1 MPVGLDL
8 TQLQKDLKTAQ
19 KDLQTFG
26 GQKKIINLAGLLG
39 SEAEFDKLKKH
50 LVELKEAQVSITD
63 AGIKYGKKQVDS
75 IKLAQSAIKQ
85 YKREL
90 AALARYEER
99 PTGRTGKDGKPI
111 MQKVFAGYQDE
122 VTAGGLIKKIQTLK
136 SWIDATKATAKELGN
151 IGFIDI
157 DREANKIKNLRS
169 RINTEMK
176 GIRAE
181 MAGLSETEPRDLL
194 RREQLLG
201 RLIALQEKYNSTY
214 KRMSTQ
220 KQQEV
225 TDLRAQRDAIRLKQK
240 ESEIQTKIN
249 SLNQERANA
258 RNLNR
263 RIDQIRQERVAIGK
277 LILAYENLINKQ
289 RKYGG
294 DPTSNQAILTKLR
307 QEHIAYKNLER
318 EELSRM
324 KALNQNNSL
333 FNDQG
338 RILGK
343 LRTLASRYVSIFTIG
358 NLANKIIETTG
369 YFEKQQVALEG
380 IVGSA
385 TKAAE
390 IMNQIKA
397 FAPNSPFQT
406 RQLVDYIKRLAAFSI
421 PTDKLFSTTK
431 QLADLSA
438 GLGVDM
444 ERIILAYG
452 QVNAAA
458 VLRGQELR
466 QFTEAGIPMVEELRK
481 KLSELRGEY
490 VSQGQ
495 VFEAIS
501 KRQVSFQMVADVL
514 SNMTSEG
521 GKFYKMQENLMN
533 TIYGQREK
541 LKDLWTL
548 ALNDIGSSSNKTIS
562 GILKMLQ
569 AAIKNAKSLINGLF
583 VIIIINSAVSATR
596 RVKELIAQFR
606 LLGTAGVS
614 PWGAIAVGA
623 GLVVAWVK
631 KLWDENHKIKKQFE
645 DIHNSLQKQVR
656 NSIKGLD
663 ELIYKLSSAG
673 KGTKAYQDAFDTL
686 TANYSQYVEI
696 TDEYVKSLINEVN
709 VYNNLVEAIT
719 KYNSALEKKQQLEQ
733 TKATM
738 GESFAF
744 KEWKNE
750 GLRNFMIP
758 GNTNWF
764 GFEAGF
770 KKQYDMD
777 YDEANSMFED
787 VIRNILN
794 TMSDKNLLSIS
805 ENTKVREKE
814 NKEVFLN
821 LLPNAMKRGG
831 LGKIFE
837 NIPEEGI
844 EELWKRF
851 NMHSFEDNDSRRAYA
866 SYRQLRREER
876 GQGSSDFAWLSRI
889 ENTFK
894 DLPTTLPREL
904 ENASAQE
911 YSRRYNTRWIQELL
925 NYLENGPDFNGRIV
939 TDKNGNLI
947 PAAQTELNALIEKMR
962 EEIND
967 FDEASISKLTQS
979 LEQYH
984 KALSS
989 VDSDGAA
996 MLTHLLRIFKEGTQ
1010 EANDRA
1016 AAVRETI
1023 FQAWTPGSKESE
1035 YARQFLPDD
1044 ATFNDIRSKLP
1055 QTHISKIEDL
1065 AKYGIT
1071 VDGTETIPTKR
1082 YKIDESRVHS
1092 ELDKAEIERLK
1103 MEERILVRL
1112 MEGVQEGITITAQG
1126 TNGQVLQAQ
1135 MFDIMDREKNFTGGG
1150 GHEREFP
1157 DFFNIF
1163 KNAYDQYK
1171 RAAQQGGIANAINE
1185 FRSNPTLRSQ
1195 YGDMFGIEGSIKEF
1209 GFKIGDKTV
1218 AQIIEDNLI
1227 KGGLE
1232 DGVVDFKKAAQE
1244 TAKTLLDYGRANE
1257 KERGAYIRL
1266 GEQIQKWVTETFTKD
1281 TITTWLDEF
1290 GKSVQNLTVSFDYMR
1305 SNIDLARKMSEQG
1318 TLGSFASVVGL
1329 AGETDITKPQSAVQR
1344 DYIAGLLSK
1353 YNSFS
1358 ASTAVNGSM
1367 PDLFKLGDI
1376 NSLSDIESTIK
1387 RLNGILLDVNNEAFK
1402 ALPQGEAI
1410 VKELVNALKNLDKT
1424 VRDEAS
1430 KISGKSYTGN
1440 KLFDAVRN
1448 ASIAGENA
1456 DIVNQEAQRIAQSNG
1471 LSVDLMAIKARVE
1484 TAQKGASDVLSAYLE
1499 ANNFDAMFAAYR
1511 QPIDISKIKQGVL
1524 QQTKDLPYLEQQ
1536 AVLKKLDE
1544 LERNVEAFN
1553 AARGDFAPFFNG
1565 LTDYRTA
1572 DYRAK
1577 AEWER
1582 LSTDKAAIAAGAT
1595 FNAETNMFDKNNI
1608 TDPETLAYIDLLNQK
1623 LEEVGANGVK
1633 LAKVFKD
1640 QALNNVKAFCTTAQ
1654 SSLDAMSGVV
1664 KNLVSSVQAVV
1675 KAFSKAYDVM
1685 NDGENPKWMQDT
1697 EAFLGDFAENF
1708 EAMIA
1713 PMTAV
1718 IALIVAITVA
1728 ITVCKIVATPLLIVM
1743 AAVVAAAAI
1752 LAAIIAAFQQ
1762 HDRKLEHSI
1771 EDLKEDVEAF
1781 DRAITNLQA
1790 AAERSV
1796 GFEKLR
1802 KNIAATGKEMEKATA
1817 YAEMARLETEKKNTD
1832 DDKVKEYEQSYRDAM
1847 NEFLNGI
1854 REIRDELVSATDDWA
1869 SQMGGAIRSAFQNGE
1884 NAARAFRDT
1893 MKTMI
1898 GDVIENMLE
1907 MAILQPLIESALENW
1922 TNSDYLRQKYTKEWS
1937 ETDENG
1943 KTIKR
1948 TSFDQDNYL
1957 KELLENIGN
1966 ADKAEDFYQNMLMIG
1981 DTLIDTVNGLHPLL
1995 KDFYMHNSE
2004 LGTLSGG
2011 IESVTED
2018 TARRIEALDNSQ
2030 LGELFAIRT
2039 LLEQYLGNNGGFG
2052 DSTMAYLQAAM
2063 VRIANDTSLIRI
2075 ATESILREIQ
2085 DLRISPSRPI
2095 HFKMV

>member
-1 MPVGLDL
+1 MAPGGMNMSVGLDL
-8 TQLQKDLKTAQ
+8 SALQKDLKVLDRDLNSKVGQEKILKIKAVIEMDDPKKELDEYTGQIKKVAREGFEPLYRAIKRLQKAQ
-19 KDLQTFG
+19 EGLNFNVG
-26 GQKKIINLAGLLG
+26 GAAYNVNSI
-39 SEAEFDKLKKH
+39 
-50 LVELKEAQVSITD
+50 KEAQKYMRDLRKEFNAREKNGTMTADWKRQYVD
-63 AGIKYGKKQVDS
+63 AQAQMSEWVKATRSVTRELGIYGLLDYDKEAGK
-75 IKLAQSAIKQ
+75 IKSLRAAYNKELKAIK
-85 YKREL
+85 
-90 AALARYEER
+90 
-99 PTGRTGKDGKPI
+99 
-111 MQKVFAGYQDE
+111 
-122 VTAGGLIKKIQTLK
+122 
-136 SWIDATKATAKELGN
+136 
-151 IGFIDI
+151 
-157 DREANKIKNLRS
+157 
-169 RINTEMK
+169 
-176 GIRAE
+176 AE
-181 MAGLSETEPRDLL
+181 MASLGDVEPRDLK
-194 RREQLLG
+194 RREELLTSQ
-201 RLIALQEKYNSTY
+201 IALQEKLNATY
-214 KRMSTQ
+214 KRVSPQ
-220 KQQEV
+220 KQQAV
-225 TDLRAQRDAIRLKQK
+225 SDLRAERDAIRLKQK
-240 ESEIQTKIN
+240 QADIQAKIN
-249 SLNQERANA
+249 SLEQDRANA
-258 RNLNR
+258 RSLDR
-263 RIDQIRQERVAIGK
+263 KIDQIRTERVAVGK
-277 LILAYENLINKQ
+277 LVSAYENLANKQ

-294 DPTSNQAILTKLR
+294 DPTAAQARAAALR
-307 QEHIAYKNLER
+307 QEHAALKNLER
-318 EELSRM
+318 EELNRM

-338 RILGK
+338 KLLGK

-358 NLANKIIETTG
+358 HLANKIIETTG

-406 RQLVDYIKRLAAFSI
+406 RQLVDYTKRLAAFSI
-421 PTDKLFSTTK
+421 PADKLFSTTK

-548 ALNDIGSSSNKTIS
+548 ALNDIGTSSNKTIS

-569 AAIKNAKSLINGLF
+569 SAIKNAKSLISGLF
-583 VIIIINSAVSATR
+583 VTIIINSAVSATKR
-596 RVKELIAQFR
+596 IKELIAQFR
-606 LLGTAGVS
+606 MLGAAGVS

-623 GLVVAWVK
+623 GIAVAWVK
-631 KLWDENHKIKKQFE
+631 KLWDENHKIDRQFTE
-645 DIHNSLQKQVR
+645 IHNSFQKQLR
-656 NSIKGLD
+656 NTIKGLD
-663 ELIYKLSSAG
+663 ELIQKLGSAG
-673 KGTKAYQDAFDTL
+673 KGSKAYQEAFDTL
-686 TANYSQYVEI
+686 TANYSQYADI
-696 TDEYVKSLINEVN
+696 TDAYVQSLLKEES

-719 KYNSALEKKQQLEQ
+719 KYNAALEKKQQLEQ
-733 TKATM
+733 TKATI
-738 GESFAF
+738 GESFELGDFWTDAH
-744 KEWKNE
+744 KYT
-750 GLRNFMIP
+750 
-758 GNTNWF
+758 NTPNSLYDAKF
-764 GFEAGF
+764 GMS
-770 KKQYDMD
+770 YDI
-777 YDEANSMFED
+777 ANSAFSDAMKSLFAE
-787 VIRNILN
+787 
-794 TMSDKNLLSIS
+794 MMDKNLLSIS
-805 ENTKVREKE
+805 EDRATRDKE
-814 NKEVFLN
+814 NYDVFKE
-821 LLPNAMKRGG
+821 LLPKALKSQGVEFIYKDLMSVEK
-831 LGKIFE
+831 
-837 NIPEEGI
+837 
-844 EELWKRF
+844 LWSDF
-851 NMHSFEDNDSRRAYA
+851 NKEAFNDNDSRRTYA
-866 SYRQLRREER
+866 KYRQLRREEL
-876 GQGSSDFAWLSRI
+876 GEGDSDFAWLSRI

-894 DLPTTLPREL
+894 DLPITLSKEL
-904 ENASAQE
+904 ENTSAQE

-925 NYLENGPDFNGRIV
+925 NYLENGPDFNGRTV
-939 TDKNGNLI
+939 KDADGNLI
-947 PAAQTELNALIEKMR
+947 PAAQKELNSLIDKMR
-962 EEIND
+962 EEIKD
-967 FDEASISKLTQS
+967 FDEASISNVNQS

-989 VDSDGAA
+989 VDEEGAA
-996 MLTHLLRIFKEGTQ
+996 MLTHLMKIFTDGTQ
-1010 EANDRA
+1010 EASDRA

-1023 FQAWTPGSKESE
+1023 FKAWEPGSKESE
-1035 YARQFLPDD
+1035 YARQFLPTD
-1044 ATFNDIRSKLP
+1044 ATYNDIKNKLP
-1055 QTHISKIEDL
+1055 QTHIAKIEEL
-1065 AKYGIT
+1065 AKYGVT
-1071 VDGTETIPTKR
+1071 VDGAETIPTKR
-1082 YKIDESRVHS
+1082 YKTDSSRVHS

-1112 MEGVQEGITITAQG
+1112 MEGVQDGMTITAKG
-1126 TNGQVLQAQ
+1126 TNGKVLQAQ

-1150 GHEREFP
+1150 GNNREFP

-1171 RAAQQGGIANAINE
+1171 RAAQQGGVVNAVNE

-1218 AQIIEDNLI
+1218 AEIIKENLI

-1232 DGVVDFKKAAQE
+1232 NGVVDFKKAAQE

-1257 KERGAYIRL
+1257 KERGAFIRL

-1290 GKSVQNLTVSFDYMR
+1290 GKSVQNLTVSFDNMR

-1318 TLGSFASVVGL
+1318 TLGSFASVAGI
-1329 AGETDITKPQSAVQR
+1329 AGEADITKPQSAVQR

-1376 NSLSDIESTIK
+1376 NSLSDIERTIK

-1402 ALPQGEAI
+1402 AFPQGEAI

-1440 KLFDAVRN
+1440 KLFDTVRN

-1456 DIVNQEAQRIAQSNG
+1456 DIVNQEAQRIAQANG
-1471 LSVDLMAIKARVE
+1471 LGVDLMAIKARVE

-1511 QPIDISKIKQGVL
+1511 QPIDIDKIKQGAL

-1572 DYRAK
+1572 DSRAK

-1608 TDPETLAYIDLLNQK
+1608 TDPETLSYIDLLNQK

-1708 EAMIA
+1708 EMMIA

-1718 IALIVAITVA
+1718 IALIIAITVA
-1728 ITVCKIVATPLLIVM
+1728 ITVCEAVATPLLIVM

-1762 HDRKLEHSI
+1762 HDRNLEHSI
-1771 EDLKEDVEAF
+1771 DDLKADVEAF
-1781 DRAITNLQA
+1781 DNAITNLQA

-1796 GFEKLR
+1796 GFDKLR
-1802 KNIAATGKEMEKATA
+1802 KNIAATGKELEKATA
-1817 YAEMARLETEKKNTD
+1817 YAEMARLEKDKKNTD
-1832 DDKVKEYEQSYRDAM
+1832 DDKVKEYEQSAQESLD
-1847 NEFLNGI
+1847 EFLNNL
-1854 REIRDELVSATDDWA
+1854 RDVRDELANATEDWA
-1869 SQMGGAIRSAFQNGE
+1869 DQMGSAIRSAFQNGE
-1884 NAARAFRDT
+1884 NAARAFRNT
-1893 MKTMI
+1893 VKTMI
-1898 GDVIENMLE
+1898 GDVIEKMLQ
-1907 MAILQPLIESALENW
+1907 MAILEPLIESALENW
-1922 TNSDYLRQKYTKEWS
+1922 TNSDYLRQKYTK
-1937 ETDENG
+1937 
-1943 KTIKR
+1943 TIKGDDGITR
-1948 TSFDQDNYL
+1948 KEFDQDNYL
-1957 KELLENIGN
+1957 KELLQNIGDP
-1966 ADKAEDFYQNMLMIG
+1966 DKAENFYQSMLMIG
-1981 DTLIDTVNGLHPLL
+1981 DTLIDTVNGMPSVLQ
-1995 KDFYMHNSE
+1995 DFYKHNSE

-2018 TARRIEALDNSQ
+2018 TARRIEALENSQ
-2030 LGELFAIRT
+2030 LGEIFAIRT
-2039 LLEQYLGNNGGFG
+2039 ILEQYLGNSGGFG
-2052 DSTMAYLQAAM
+2052 DSTMASVQAA
-2063 VRIANDTSLIRI
+2063 VVSIASDTSVISRI
-2075 ATESILREIQ
+2075 MQSFENQLNELRTG
-2085 DLRISPSRPI
+2085 PSRPL
-2095 HFKMV
+2095 HVTMV